1 MAGPGATPDVPPPR
15 SAAVLDHDARV
26 GSDQLLALIDNTSAI
41 IYMRDFDGHY
51 MLVNREYEKL
61 FGVRREDIIGRT
73 DHDLF
78 PGEVADAFRSNDLQ
92 ALARGIPIQVEET
105 APGLDGLHTYVTVKF
120 PLLDATGKAYAVCGI
135 STDITDRK
143 RAENLVATMNTE
155 LEQRVQAR
163 TAELEAS
170 TQELSAFAYSVSHD
184 LRAPLRSLHGFSQV
198 LLDDYAG
205 SLDETGVAHLRRLQ
219 ANANR
224 MSEII
229 DDLLRLSRTT
239 QAELIPGPIDLGALA
254 RSIHEE
260 LQIAEP
266 ERAVTFFADGL
277 LLTVGDVRL
286 ITLALQNLMTN
297 AWKFT
302 GGVETA
308 TITVGSLQNETV
320 PVYFVRDNGAGFDP
334 RYSAKLF
341 EPFQRLHSTDDFEGN
356 GIGLAIVQRVIRR
369 HGGDI
374 WAEST
379 PGQGATF
386 YFTMNADVD
395 SAQAGDSDE

>member
-379 PGQGATF
+379 PRQGATF